1 MRHSASTSYS
11 CHAKLLHVK
20 SFLELNPH
28 LRVLF
33 KCMIIPIICIHKQLY
48 RISNINEICHM
59 HGSVGCWIVL
69 TTQGGIYLI
78 KIIYLYW
85 FITVWTIKATI
96 HNFLWNYVVLHK
108 QGTDVQRVFSYS
120 TYPQKCYKN
129 VIPGAGIVET
139 HRRYSSR
146 VCHEAHVSL
155 LT

>member
-20 SFLELNPH
+20 YFLELNPH

-33 KCMIIPIICIHKQLY
+33 KCIIIPIICIHKQLY
-48 RISNINEICHM
+48 RISNINGICHM

-69 TTQGGIYLI
+69 TTQGCIYLI
-78 KIIYLYW
+78 KISYLYW
-85 FITVWTIKATI
+85 FTTVWTIKATI

-120 TYPQKCYKN
+120 TYPQKCYKK
-129 VIPGAGIVET
+129 VIPGAGIAET
-139 HRRYSSR
+139 ICRYSSR
-146 VCHEAHVSL
+146 VYHEAHVSL